1 MDHKVPRYLLNEYQQ
16 KNRKKVFTIFVLKG
30 GLLYLIPAANSDSRF
45 GFGVNNP
52 RFYVSV
58 YTYKLSD
65 RTADNYELDC
75 SGKMEKWGRKSGCQC
90 HDGGRTILERHAR
103 ALLLSFG
110 PPVPTSLLLFLA
122 YPFNPFANASH
133 CLASSLI
140 SHASTKTIILCHKH
154 SMPTNM
160 AHVITLELLAQPHK
174 HTLNGENSVA
184 STHTHTHAGKPTH
197 THTAA
202 ARLRNFIICPLA
214 GRSNRTTLCEN
225 VFIGL

>member
-1 MDHKVPRYLLNEYQQ
+1 MVPDIFLTNSNQ
-16 KNRKKVFTIFVLKG
+16 KNAYPICVMKG

-45 GFGVNNP
+45 GFGGNNP

-160 AHVITLELLAQPHK
+160 AHVITLELLARPHK
-174 HTLNGENSVA
+174 HTLNGGKLSRIH
-184 STHTHTHAGKPTH
+184 THTLTHAGKLTH
-197 THTAA
+197 THMAA

-214 GRSNRTTLCEN
+214 GRSNRSTLCEN
-225 VFIGL
+225 LLIGL